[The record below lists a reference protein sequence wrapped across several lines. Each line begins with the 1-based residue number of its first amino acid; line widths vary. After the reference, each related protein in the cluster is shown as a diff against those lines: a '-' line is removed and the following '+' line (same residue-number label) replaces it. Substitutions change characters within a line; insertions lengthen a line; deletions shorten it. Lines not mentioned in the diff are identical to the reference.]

1 MQRFKTVTLS
11 GPQGCGKTKTL
22 EALQGL
28 AMKRG
33 LSLYVDPF
41 KASRSAQK
49 SLGISDLSN
58 VVKSFDLMSNF
69 QRAIVKARLDHET
82 ELFTELP
89 DIQVPKVVVMER
101 SFADIAAYYQLWAHK
116 LNATEDQRKI
126 MSEFV
131 STCRNEYKKASHSL
145 YLPFMSHMK
154 FEYDPNRGF
163 ESDIGQFDELLKQEL
178 SHDVFINSWST
189 VQGITPLD
197 RAESIISQ
205 IQHLL

>member
-1 MQRFKTVTLS
+1 MQQFKIVTLS

-22 EALQGL
+22 EALQDL
-28 AMKRG
+28 ANKRH

-49 SLGISDLSN
+49 ALGISDLSN
-58 VVKSFDLMSNF
+58 VVKTFDLMSSF
-69 QRAIVKARLDHET
+69 QHAIVETRLQHEADLST
-82 ELFTELP
+82 ELNSDL
-89 DIQVPKVVVMER
+89 PKVVVMER

-116 LNATEDQRKI
+116 LDATHERRNVILD
-126 MSEFV
+126 FV
-131 STCRNEYKKASHSL
+131 ALCQEQYKNASHSL

-163 ESDIGQFDELLKQEL
+163 ESDIGQFDEILKQEL
-178 SHDVFINSWST
+178 SHPAFKDKWSK
-189 VQGITPLD
+189 VQGITPMD